1 MNYQYCFLIVLWC
14 RRDHCNGRLIFFFFF
29 LSFFIFFQ
37 GERPTRGREEEG
49 YFHGY
54 TSNNRGIHRA
64 AWPFKPLHQ
73 HAYSPYRSL
82 CISYGTDKENSSND
96 HELLEFA
103 IISFILMTLMCDSG
117 MIL

>member
-1 MNYQYCFLIVLWC
+1 MDV
-14 RRDHCNGRLIFFFFF
+14 
-29 LSFFIFFQ
+29 SFYSFFQ

-54 TSNNRGIHRA
+54 TSNNRGKYRA
-64 AWPFKPLHQ
+64 AYQ
-73 HAYSPYRSL
+73 HAYSPYCSL

-103 IISFILMTLMCDSG
+103 IISSILITLMCDSG
-117 MIL
+117 MILYGEIRCQPL